1 VRRALA
7 IAKRDFIAYFFTP
20 TGYIVTA
27 LFLFVSGI
35 FFFAGFQQGSTA
47 SMRPVFQ
54 FGTWML
60 LFIGPAISMRMI
72 SDELRTGTIEMLM
85 TSPLAEWQVIAGKF
99 LAGATFLIVMLAPT
113 LIYTVGLEIFGRPDY
128 GELACG
134 YLGVFLAGLAYIA
147 CGLFASTLSASQ
159 VVAFLLAL
167 FFWLVLGVGAKML
180 PAYTSG
186 VWTNICI
193 ALDPD
198 LRLRDFS
205 IGWIDTANIIY
216 FLGFAI
222 VFLGA
227 AVKSLEARR
236 WM

>member
-1 VRRALA
+1 MNRALA
-7 IAKRDFIAYFFTP
+7 IAKRDFASYFLTP
-20 TGYIVTA
+20 TGYIVMA
-27 LFLFVSGI
+27 LFLTVSGI
-35 FFFAGFQQGSTA
+35 FFLVGFQQGSTA

-72 SDELRTGTIEMLM
+72 SEELRVGTIEMLM
-85 TSPLAEWQVIAGKF
+85 TSPVAEWQVILGKF
-99 LAGATFLIVMLAPT
+99 IAGAGFLLIMLAPT
-113 LIYTVGLEIFGRPDY
+113 LVYVIGLEIYGRPDY

-134 YLGVFLAGLAYIA
+134 YLGVFLAGMAYIA

-167 FFWLVLGVGAKML
+167 FFWLLLGVGAKMV
-180 PAYTSG
+180 PQYTSG
-186 VWTNICI
+186 MWPDLAV

-205 IGWIDTANIIY
+205 IGLIDTSNIVY
-216 FLGFAI
+216 FLSIVI

-227 AVKSLEARR
+227 AVKSLETRR
-236 WM
+236 WQ